1 MLQDAD
7 APSVIPVRA
16 QMTGV
21 HLLVIT
27 LVLAT
32 ILNSFTAQA
41 QSADPGWPRVFK
53 QGSQQLTV
61 YQPQVDYWH
70 GYTNIHFRC
79 AIAVKGVLKQER
91 FGVAEIDAVTV
102 TDQAARFVA
111 LVPTQRDIRFA
122 NCTDAELSALRRAV
136 DELKPLGQATTL
148 SLDRVIAYLNPTQQ
162 STQPPVAL
170 NLDPPK
176 IFYSRQPAILVTIL
190 GEPQF
195 RPVET
200 NRTDLMFAINTNWDL
215 FYDTASQRYFLLNQD
230 NWLAAPAVNG
240 PWTPA
245 QDLPPSLYSLPAHDN
260 WANVRQNLPG
270 KRAKV
275 VPVVFVSTQP
285 AELIVTQG
293 DPSYGP
299 ISGTRLMRVVDSDS
313 VLFLNSGDGKFYF
326 LVAGRWF
333 RAASLDG
340 AWSAASSDLP
350 ADFARIP
357 DSDPAAFVKA
367 SVPGTREAKDAV
379 LLASVPTTTTINVT
393 NVTVNVTYNGA
404 PQFVTITN
412 TIVQY
417 AANTPYQVMF
427 VTGKYYCCDHGVW
440 FVSSAATGPWAFA
453 TTVPTAIYTIPPS
466 SPMYNVTYVTVQ
478 SSTPTTV
485 VYSQT
490 SGYSGE
496 YVAATGVLMFG
507 AGMLL
512 GAAIANNNNN
522 CCYYPPYPC
531 YYSYGCAATY
541 HYGYGGYYYKGAAA
555 YGPYGGAGYATAY
568 NPATGTYARG
578 AYAYGPYGS
587 AGVQS
592 AYNPYTGG
600 YARAAQVNT
609 AYGSAGRAAGYNPY
623 TGTYAAGGY
632 RSTSYGTAAAGRA
645 YNPYTGASAAGAS
658 VSTAYGSAGRAA
670 AYNPTTGNAAVGG
683 YASGQYGSAAG
694 ARTSQGT
701 GAAAWNTENSQGAVA
716 KTQSGNVYASNGDTV
731 YKKDS
736 SGNWSQNSGSGWS
749 SVSKP
754 QSQSGSYSGSYQQQR
769 PSTTSNW
776 SQERQS
782 MESQSQ
788 SRSWGNQQHES
799 AQSWQRSGGG
809 GGGGGGW
816 SGSRSSGWGGS
827 HGGGGGRR

>member
-1 MLQDAD
+1 
-7 APSVIPVRA
+7 
-16 QMTGV
+16 
-21 HLLVIT
+21 
-27 LVLAT
+27 
-32 ILNSFTAQA
+32 
-41 QSADPGWPRVFK
+41 
-53 QGSQQLTV
+53 
-61 YQPQVDYWH
+61 
-70 GYTNIHFRC
+70 
-79 AIAVKGVLKQER
+79 
-91 FGVAEIDAVTV
+91 
-102 TDQAARFVA
+102 
-111 LVPTQRDIRFA
+111 
-122 NCTDAELSALRRAV
+122 
-136 DELKPLGQATTL
+136 
-148 SLDRVIAYLNPTQQ
+148 
-162 STQPPVAL
+162 
-170 NLDPPK
+170 
-176 IFYSRQPAILVTIL
+176 
-190 GEPQF
+190 
-195 RPVET
+195 
-200 NRTDLMFAINTNWDL
+200 MFAINTNWDL
-215 FYDTASQRYFLLNQD
+215 FYDTASQRYFLLNRD
-230 NWLAAPAVNG
+230 NWLTAPAVKG
-240 PWTPA
+240 PWIPA
-245 QDLPPSLYSLPAHDN
+245 QSLPPSLYSLPAHDN
-260 WANVRQNLPG
+260 WVDVRHNLPG
-270 KRAKV
+270 KRVKV
-275 VPVVFVSTQP
+275 VPVVFVSTEP
-285 AELIVTQG
+285 AELIITQG
-293 DPSYGP
+293 EPSYGP
-299 ISGTRLMRVVDSDS
+299 IPGTRLMRVVDTDS
-313 VLFLNSGDGKFYF
+313 VLFLNSADGKFYF

-340 AWSAASSDLP
+340 PWSAASNDLP

-357 DSDPAAFVKA
+357 DSDPAAFVKS

-379 LLASVPTTTTINVT
+379 LLASVPTMTTVNVT

-412 TIVQY
+412 TVVQY
-417 AANTPYQVMF
+417 AVNTPYQVLF

-440 FVSSAATGPWAFA
+440 FVSSTATGPWAFS
-453 TTVPTAIYTIPPS
+453 TSVPPAIYTIPPS

-522 CCYYPPYPC
+522 CCYYPPYPS

-568 NPATGTYARG
+568 NPATGTYSRG

-670 AYNPTTGNAAVGG
+670 AYNPTTGNAAWGG
-683 YASGQYGSAAG
+683 YQSGQYGSAAG
-694 ARTSQGT
+694 VRTSQGT

-716 KTQSGNVYASNGDTV
+716 RTKSGNVYASNGDTV

-736 SGNWSQNSGSGWS
+736 SGSWSQNSGSGWE

-754 QSQSGSYSGSYQQQR
+754 QPTTSPYRSSTSGSRQSEYSSYEQQR
-769 PSTTSNW
+769 SASASSSW
-776 SQERQS
+776 SQNRQS
-782 MESQSQ
+782 MESQAH
-788 SRSWGNQQHES
+788 SREWGNQQHERS
-799 AQSWQRSGGG
+799 QSWGSFGGGWGGG
-809 GGGGGGW
+809 GSW
-816 SGSRSSGWGGS
+816 RSSRSGGWGGS
-827 HGGGGGRR
+827 HGGWGGGRR